1 MAVMCPGPPPLP
13 PGKKFL
19 QRATR
24 KLSTGPTYRSFRDPS
39 LEAWIPPE
47 QRLCTPQDDD
57 DIDDI
62 DGFDFSSVKLIK
74 EEQIR
79 NGKISAR
86 PASKT
91 NQRRSVYFSAS
102 ASSSPVPARNGP
114 TIRRSPVRGSASR
127 VNLFRSRSEGNL
139 MPATGAS
146 CDSEKKQSQLGL
158 TNLLTTPL
166 RAVYGSWRN
175 LLQRKCR
182 QLKFI
187 TIQMLLIG

>member
-79 NGKISAR
+79 LDLNYSINIFIMSGIEE
-86 PASKT
+86 
-91 NQRRSVYFSAS
+91 RR
-102 ASSSPVPARNGP
+102 
-114 TIRRSPVRGSASR
+114 
-127 VNLFRSRSEGNL
+127 
-139 MPATGAS
+139 
-146 CDSEKKQSQLGL
+146 
-158 TNLLTTPL
+158 
-166 RAVYGSWRN
+166 
-175 LLQRKCR
+175 R
-182 QLKFI
+182 Q
-187 TIQMLLIG
+187 